1 MPIETETANEY
12 SLGKRESLGEAVETV
27 TKVLGLQQCEGTGA
41 VPPNARSHTALLSG
55 TYVGD
60 VALLVRLNLGIDV
73 SNEVALKLT
82 ARAEDASVSEV
93 AQLIVS
99 EA

>member
-1 MPIETETANEY
+1 
-12 SLGKRESLGEAVETV
+12 
-27 TKVLGLQQCEGTGA
+27 
-41 VPPNARSHTALLSG
+41 
-55 TYVGD
+55 VGD